1 MWTALALACL
11 AGCGLLLLPIPLR
24 LIFRWDGNAVPRWS
38 LVLRVGGFAL
48 LDLPDR
54 NAPRGESEARD
65 FVMPPW
71 LDSLIDWT
79 IAQWRKHRA
88 RGKTESGTKKGSRFD
103 LFDLVERVFLGVF
116 VRPTRRVR
124 LDVAGIDPAA
134 LAAMYGAFISVQ
146 PLLPGGDIFR
156 LRPEWDATRPRVRFL
171 WAMRTSLAGLI
182 GGILFPK
189 RRS

>member
-11 AGCGLLLLPIPLR
+11 AGCGLSLVPIPLR
-24 LIFRWDGNAVPRWS
+24 VTFRWDGDSVPRWS
-38 LVLRVGGFAL
+38 LVLRIAGFAL

-54 NAPRGESEARD
+54 NAPRRESEPEE
-65 FVMPPW
+65 FSMPPW
-71 LDSLIDWT
+71 LDALVDWT
-79 IAQWRKHRA
+79 LAQWRKHRSRA
-88 RGKTESGTKKGSRFD
+88 KTESGTKKSGGFD
-103 LFDLVERVFLGVF
+103 LFDLLERLFLGLF

-134 LAAMYGAFISVQ
+134 LAAMYGAFLSVQ

-182 GGILFPK
+182 GGILYPK